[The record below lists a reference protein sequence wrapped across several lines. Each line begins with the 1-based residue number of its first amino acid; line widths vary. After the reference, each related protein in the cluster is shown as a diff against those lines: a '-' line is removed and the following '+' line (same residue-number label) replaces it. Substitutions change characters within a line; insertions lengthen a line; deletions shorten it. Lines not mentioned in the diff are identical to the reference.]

1 MKKILAL
8 LVAGVMTV
16 CGVQAAS
23 AAEVT
28 DDDLTAVNT
37 SAKYK
42 VVTTLN
48 IKQGTMLLYPYNLS
62 SSATDLFVMK
72 NETKDTSRT
81 IYFKEFYNRPKSIS
95 ISSSDTYTPYMGCGG
110 GYGGGGSFTYNNTG
124 GKYDVIK
131 VKISDLISGL
141 NKDGSVTKYNS
152 ALKKDVT
159 YKFTEQFEDNGDKFY
174 SALFFESGAA
184 VTCATPDKNG
194 EVEIVVSR
202 NPATNRGSVIGLRMG
217 DADMDG
223 YVDVSDVTYIQRISA
238 GEKTP
243 KPLQKR
249 SGDMDRDGVISITDA
264 TVLQMYI
271 ANYDISRYYK

>member
-159 YKFTEQFEDNGDKFY
+159 YKFTEQFEDNGDTVMFAPGEPFY
-174 SALFFESGAA
+174 GTPGKGKNEIRIAYVLKQADLERAMDLLALGIKKYNE
-184 VTCATPDKNG
+184 TH
-194 EVEIVVSR
+194 
-202 NPATNRGSVIGLRMG
+202 
-217 DADMDG
+217 
-223 YVDVSDVTYIQRISA
+223 
-238 GEKTP
+238 
-243 KPLQKR
+243 
-249 SGDMDRDGVISITDA
+249 
-264 TVLQMYI
+264 
-271 ANYDISRYYK
+271 